1 MSHAPERSKRPAPEA
16 IKRARAIVGQ
26 ALREI
31 WKLEGERIQI
41 YLRAGRAFTE
51 AKEILGH
58 GHWIDFVLVHFPRSY
73 KRINRIMLVA
83 DAAASDA
90 WLAARLK
97 DPPEGW
103 TFETAVEYAHASPA
117 VRLDLRENG
126 AVHNSAGDRVP
137 LERATRE
144 TLRHHK
150 RFVAGKTP
158 PPDPIAAALAK
169 SHFLSPMLAGGRL
182 RQLAAAI
189 DDLFDHVNLAAED
202 LGDDAAMTP
211 LAEAQYFLRQ
221 RIEHH
226 EVAVQAARV
235 AMKARL
241 GRL

>member
-1 MSHAPERSKRPAPEA
+1 MSHAPERPKKPSPEVV
-16 IKRARAIVGQ
+16 KRARALVNQ
-26 ALREI
+26 ALGSI
-31 WKLEGERIQI
+31 WNIEGERIQV
-41 YLRAGRAFTE
+41 YLRAGRAFFE
-51 AKEILGH
+51 AKEAVGH
-58 GHWIDFVLVHFPRSY
+58 GHWIDFVLIHFPRSY

-137 LERATRE
+137 LDKATRE

-150 RFVAGKTP
+150 RFITGKTP
-158 PPDPIAAALAK
+158 RPDPIVAALAK

-182 RQLAAAI
+182 RQIAAEI
-189 DDLFDHVNLAAED
+189 DELFDHVNLAAED

-211 LAEAQYFLRQ
+211 LAEAQYVLRQ